1 MNRYTLLFLCINF
14 LFSDG
19 IVETGSFY
27 SGSLDGN
34 RNYTIYLPEGYHES
48 NTEYPVIYFLHG
60 FGGTNNSY
68 NAFHSSLNDLISNG
82 SIMEMIVVSA
92 DGSTDLYQGSFYT
105 NSILNGDYED
115 YIAYDLVDYIDESFR
130 TLSIKEF
137 RALSGH
143 SMGAYGAFRLG
154 LNHSDI
160 FNSFAAHSGPIHLE
174 GLNNPFLINAILIES
189 FFGPLEPDNG
199 SFSMM
204 MFGLS
209 SAFSPNLDNP
219 PWYVDLPMDSS
230 GNVNWDVFEMWQA
243 HDPYL
248 LVENHVNTLSTQNIY
263 FDCGNQDELQLAP
276 HSEDMH
282 NKLSDLGVSHTY
294 APYSGT
300 HSGSIYSK
308 LEDSFQFHSNYFSS
322 IDFGLP
328 GDVNEDGLLNILD
341 VVLVIG
347 YIIGNNDFSEEEI
360 ISSDINED
368 GIINVLDVVLLV
380 NSVLGSLGSD

>member
-1 MNRYTLLFLCINF
+1 MIKYILLFICTGF

-27 SGSLDGN
+27 SESLDEN
-34 RNYTIYLPEGYHES
+34 RNYTIYLPEGYYES
-48 NTEYPVIYFLHG
+48 DAEYPVVYFLHG

-68 NAFHSSLNDLISNG
+68 NAFHSSLNSMMANG

-92 DGSTDLYQGSFYT
+92 DGSTDVYEGSFYT
-105 NSILNGDYED
+105 NSILNGNYED
-115 YIAYDLVDYIDESFR
+115 YIAYDLVNYIDETFR
-130 TLSIKEF
+130 TFAMKEF

-143 SMGAYGAFRLG
+143 SMGGYGAFRLG
-154 LNHSDI
+154 LYHSDI
-160 FNSFAAHSGPIHLE
+160 FTSFAAHSGPIHLE
-174 GLNNPFLINAILIES
+174 SLNNPFLINVILIEA

-199 SFSMM
+199 PTTMM

-219 PWYVDLPMDSS
+219 PWYVDLPMDNS
-230 GNVNWDVFEMWQA
+230 GNVDWDVFEMWQA

-248 LVENHVNTLSTQNIY
+248 LVDNHLETLSTQNIY
-263 FDCGNQDELQLAP
+263 FDCGTQDELQLYP

-282 NKLSDLGVSHTY
+282 NKLLEFGIEHTF
-294 APYSGT
+294 APYSGS
-300 HSGSIYSK
+300 HSSSIYQK
-308 LEDSFQFHSNYFSS
+308 LEDSFEFHSDYFSS
-322 IDFGLP
+322 IEFGLP

-347 YIIGNNDFSEEEI
+347 FIIGNNDFSEDQI
-360 ISSDINED
+360 SSSDINSD
-368 GIINVLDVVLLV
+368 GTINVLDVVLLV
-380 NSVLGSLGSD
+380 NVVLGSD